1 MVGEEEVTS
10 NSEYNDLP
18 ESKGELV
25 PLTANENFEPGPHL
39 PAVAEAPHEDISFGM
54 ENARRY
60 FMAQRLVDGADTA
73 IGHRW
78 SNLIEVVQNQRLA
91 ETQEQVET
99 LFVAFAKN
107 FIEIADL
114 KRGRPMR
121 KLSRPQLLLAYQ
133 TNTFH

>member
-1 MVGEEEVTS
+1 MT
-10 NSEYNDLP
+10 EYNDLP
-18 ESKGELV
+18 ESKGQLA
-25 PLTANENFEPGPHL
+25 PLTANEDFEQRPHL
-39 PAVAEAPHEDISFGM
+39 PDETLHDISFGM

-60 FMAQRLVDGADTA
+60 FMAQRVLDGPDTA

-91 ETQEQVET
+91 ETQEQYEA
-99 LFVAFAKN
+99 LFVAFARN
-107 FIEIADL
+107 FIQIADL
-114 KRGRPMR
+114 KRGLPMR